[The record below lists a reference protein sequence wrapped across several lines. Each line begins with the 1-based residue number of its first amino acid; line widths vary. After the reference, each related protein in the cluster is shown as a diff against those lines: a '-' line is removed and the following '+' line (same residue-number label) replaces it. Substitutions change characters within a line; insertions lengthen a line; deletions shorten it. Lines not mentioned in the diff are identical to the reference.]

1 MKLLQKSLLGRV
13 FVYFFLFSC
22 LLTAVVFYFY
32 SVDQRT
38 ISLNIFVGSLFVFL
52 LYFLLV
58 YLFEIVRP
66 FEVILKQIKNLL
78 TGRKY
83 NRIYTKR
90 IDEIGTIAHFF
101 NSVTEDLERISNQI
115 KEGKRMLGE
124 LEIAAQIQKDILP
137 LEAPHI
143 PGLEIIAK
151 TRPATELGGDNFDFI
166 TEKDNTY
173 IYIGDVTGHGVP
185 AALVMMIVHTLIHAF
200 VEFYDNAFD
209 VVAQTNRRLKTRIKS
224 TMFMTMLMLRW
235 NHVTQ
240 KMSYVGAGHEH
251 LLIYRAGNGQCEV
264 RATGGIALGMLADNR
279 KIIKE
284 LDLPLE
290 KDDVIIL
297 YTDGI
302 AEGRNMAGEMYGLE
316 RLKKAVELYAPQYGS
331 EGIVFHVARDFS
343 RYVQEHVQ
351 DDDVTLIA
359 IRYLGP
365 NAQVDAAPAKNLT
378 IWTDEVTKKAAPVVA
393 PVPAPAPPLAQ
404 ALTQAPEPKVPASTP
419 EPEPASPS
427 TSAASSDSEGSVTI

>member
-1 MKLLQKSLLGRV
+1 MKFIQKSLLGRV
-13 FVYFFLFSC
+13 FVYFFLFS
-22 LLTAVVFYFY
+22 LLITAGVFYFY
-32 SVDQRT
+32 SIGQYT
-38 ISLNIFVGSLFVFL
+38 ISLGTFVVSLFVFL

-58 YLFEIVRP
+58 YLNEIVRP
-66 FEVILKQIKNLL
+66 FELILNQIKNLL

-101 NSVTEDLERISNQI
+101 NEVTKSLEKISGQL

-124 LEIAAQIQKDILP
+124 LEIAAQLQKDILP
-137 LEAPHI
+137 VEAPHI

-151 TRPATELGGDNFDFI
+151 NRPASELGGDNFDFI
-166 TEKDNTY
+166 TSKDNTY
-173 IYIGDVTGHGVP
+173 IYVGDVTGHGVP
-185 AALVMMIVHTLIHAF
+185 AALVMTIVHTLIHTF
-200 VEFYDNAFD
+200 VEIYDSAFD
-209 VVAQTNRRLKTRIKS
+209 VVVQTNRRLKTRIKS

-240 KMSYVGAGHEH
+240 KMTYVGAGHEH
-251 LLIYRAGNGQCEV
+251 LLIYRAGKGACEV
-264 RATGGIALGMLADNR
+264 RMTGGIALGMIADNS

-290 KDDVIIL
+290 KDDVVIL

-302 AEGRNMAGEMYGLE
+302 VEARNMAGEMYGLN
-316 RLKKAVELYAPQYGS
+316 RLKAAVELYAPQYGS
-331 EGIVFHVARDFS
+331 EGIVYHVARDFS

-359 IRYLGP
+359 IRYVGP
-365 NAQVDAAPAKNLT
+365 NVSLDIAPSKNL
-378 IWTDEVTKKAAPVVA
+378 IQWSEDEKEVA
-393 PVPAPAPPLAQ
+393 PGKQVSA
-404 ALTQAPEPKVPASTP
+404 V
-419 EPEPASPS
+419 SPDQHKDD
-427 TSAASSDSEGSVTI
+427 TSVTV